1 MSSRKSTGR
10 IQRVPLKKRSSKSVP
25 PNSTGKTNSSIKKR
39 SESPQIEKGNA
50 VIQILTTLQS
60 EISSLPIFASKVN
73 VLTNHLSSILDLAN
87 RYKGNIAR
95 STVDFWS
102 KWEKF
107 SKDFTI
113 YMNELTCE
121 HCVEV
126 TVKQLNLLEKYIQN
140 IRSHP
145 PHQDNSGYAAFTTS
159 LENLTND
166 YYYLR
171 DFAQTKFSEEVE
183 SEEEFV
189 QNSRQIIQP
198 VLNLIKLLDQP
209 DYTNL
214 FQLCITSKKDAITL
228 KANFVHALE
237 LILESIRGLT
247 NYIRIRIHIT
257 EKFSNAET
265 EIGKIIPKPKKSL
278 AFNPSSSV
286 NGTITQKK
294 KAAQEESKK
303 KKILSRREIALILD
317 ERRNLLKKCGLPITI
332 AEDKDKIIGEI
343 QKRRKVLQQRELTAR
358 SDAQKNEIAKNR
370 EALNQLEQRLNDE
383 LKEDDVIE
391 EKITALSKQIKKM
404 NESSDIINQI
414 EALKAERDE
423 LLDKKQKAEK
433 RFNSLRNEDEKRDS
447 SNISEDVSSLEY
459 SCENLK
465 DQLSNIKNEQRRL
478 FDDMIRA
485 RAQNDILANG
495 QNAIIENASL
505 REQKMK
511 LLNNIQQTREETE
524 LLKCFKNK
532 ADHLAFLPESNL
544 MSNDQL
550 MNEYNAAVRANT
562 NLTRQRDSLKSS
574 LQSLERRRE
583 QLISNSAKS
592 ELLASKY
599 NSEKIE
605 KDMLSEIEQVSNEYN
620 EQKKKWAYDQLNRY
634 VAQFELLKSQ
644 TDSKILQLR
653 KEQQENRK
661 SKIDIDDYNNKT
673 KQESEQEIEIMKQE
687 IKQVE
692 NSTREI
698 KRLMLRIQTQI
709 VETLAKRKAIN
720 VQKLMLKQKNSE
732 SELTDQLDE
741 VSGKNKELRLR
752 YDEAKLQLKEI
763 DESLTP
769 QSSQN
774 SSKIDDYQYESDD
787 DLNLLHRLESIESKL
802 SVVFEA
808 QQAAVHQAAVDRE
821 AAIAAA
827 EKEANSG
834 KSKSARAKS
843 KIKSGRTSNVQNK
856 NSILNK
862 NCFFFFF
869 LHGNC

>member
-856 NSILNK
+856 K
-862 NCFFFFF
+862 K
-869 LHGNC
+869 

>member
-620 EQKKKWAYDQLNRY
+620 KQKKKWAYDQLNRY

-808 QQAAVHQAAVDRE
+808 QQAAVHQAAV
-821 AAIAAA
+821 
-827 EKEANSG
+827 
-834 KSKSARAKS
+834 
-843 KIKSGRTSNVQNK
+843 
-856 NSILNK
+856 
-862 NCFFFFF
+862 
-869 LHGNC
+869 

>member
-214 FQLCITSKKDAITL
+214 FQLCIASKKDAITL

-447 SNISEDVSSLEY
+447 SNISEGVSSLEY

-709 VETLAKRKAIN
+709 VETLAKRKAVN

-856 NSILNK
+856 K
-862 NCFFFFF
+862 K
-869 LHGNC
+869 

>member
-620 EQKKKWAYDQLNRY
+620 KQKKKWAYDQLNRY

-834 KSKSARAKS
+834 KSQSARAKS

-856 NSILNK
+856 K
-862 NCFFFFF
+862 K
-869 LHGNC
+869 